1 MRSTSEAL
9 EGNRVKLTVEVDEEE
24 LRGAVDETFRRLQK
38 EVSVP
43 GFRPGK
49 VPRRLLEVRLGAEAI
64 RAEVIRHALPDYY
77 AQAVEEADLDTIAA
91 PEIDITSGEDAGAL
105 AFDAVV
111 EIRPKVSVAGYEGLV
126 VTIPPLEPT
135 ELEIAARIDR
145 LREQF
150 AELSEVER
158 PARDGDLVTV
168 DVQGVRDGNVADGL
182 SADDF
187 VYEVG
192 TGGIVDGADEAL
204 RGKKAGDIVEV
215 DAPQLQGGA
224 GKLRLLV
231 KQVRE
236 KVLPEAN
243 DEWASDASEFDTL
256 EELREDLA
264 NRLTRLK
271 KLEARFIVRERAIEA
286 LAELVSDE
294 MPATLVA
301 VEAQATRD
309 TLARRLAERGMTID
323 QYLETMS
330 QAPEELAAEFERQ
343 AVSQV
348 RVDLALRA
356 LADAEEIVVDD
367 QDLAA
372 RIERL
377 ASETSQDARS
387 LATRLARTGGLEQL
401 RSDVRNEKAVEWLTD
416 SVDLV
421 DEQGAPMDRTLFLEA
436 VGSEE
441 ETAVAEDAGLTGGDD
456 DADQGRAGG
465 RRAGIRHRSG
475 ASRPGWTRTRVRGRR
490 PACAAAVRATCEPA
504 RSACSRAF
512 RHCGSGWNRAVGR
525 EESFLRSR
533 RSRSRSRGLG
543 GTSRRP
549 R

>member
-64 RAEVIRHALPDYY
+64 RAEGIRHALPDYY

-91 PEIDITSGEDAGAL
+91 PEIDITSGENTGAL

-111 EIRPKVSVAGYEGLV
+111 EVRPKVSIAGYQGLV
-126 VTIPPLEPT
+126 VTVPSLEPT
-135 ELEIAARIDR
+135 ELEIDARIDR

-150 AELSEVER
+150 AELNEVER

-236 KVLPEAN
+236 KVLPDAN

-456 DADQGRAGG
+456 DAAEEQ
-465 RRAGIRHRSG
+465 
-475 ASRPGWTRTRVRGRR
+475 
-490 PACAAAVRATCEPA
+490 AADAEAADEKAVD
-504 RSACSRAF
+504 SS
-512 RHCGSGWNRAVGR
+512 VDK
-525 EESFLRSR
+525 ES
-533 RSRSRSRGLG
+533 
-543 GTSRRP
+543 
-549 R
+549 

>member
-1 MRSTSEAL
+1 
-9 EGNRVKLTVEVDEEE
+9 
-24 LRGAVDETFRRLQK
+24 
-38 EVSVP
+38 
-43 GFRPGK
+43 
-49 VPRRLLEVRLGAEAI
+49 
-64 RAEVIRHALPDYY
+64 VIRHALPDYY

-91 PEIDITSGEDAGAL
+91 PEIDITSGENTGAL

-111 EIRPKVSVAGYEGLV
+111 EVRPKVSIAGYQGLV
-126 VTIPPLEPT
+126 VTVPSLEPT
-135 ELEIAARIDR
+135 ELEIDARIDR

-150 AELSEVER
+150 AELNEVER

-236 KVLPEAN
+236 KVLPDAN

-456 DADQGRAGG
+456 DAAEEQ
-465 RRAGIRHRSG
+465 
-475 ASRPGWTRTRVRGRR
+475 
-490 PACAAAVRATCEPA
+490 AADAEAADEKAVD
-504 RSACSRAF
+504 SS
-512 RHCGSGWNRAVGR
+512 VDK
-525 EESFLRSR
+525 ES
-533 RSRSRSRGLG
+533 
-543 GTSRRP
+543 
-549 R
+549 

>member
-9 EGNRVKLTVEVDEEE
+9 EGNRVKLTVEGDEEE

-91 PEIDITSGEDAGAL
+91 PEIDITSGENTGAL

-111 EIRPKVSVAGYEGLV
+111 EVRPKVSIAGYQGLV
-126 VTIPPLEPT
+126 VTVPSLEPT
-135 ELEIAARIDR
+135 ELEIDARIDR

-150 AELSEVER
+150 AELNEVER

-456 DADQGRAGG
+456 DAAEEQ
-465 RRAGIRHRSG
+465 
-475 ASRPGWTRTRVRGRR
+475 
-490 PACAAAVRATCEPA
+490 AADAEAADEKAVD
-504 RSACSRAF
+504 SS
-512 RHCGSGWNRAVGR
+512 VDK
-525 EESFLRSR
+525 ES
-533 RSRSRSRGLG
+533 
-543 GTSRRP
+543 
-549 R
+549 

>member
-91 PEIDITSGEDAGAL
+91 PEIDITSGENTGAL

-111 EIRPKVSVAGYEGLV
+111 EVRPKVSIAGYQGLV
-126 VTIPPLEPT
+126 VTVPSLEPT
-135 ELEIAARIDR
+135 ELEIDARIDR

-150 AELSEVER
+150 AELNEVER

-456 DADQGRAGG
+456 DAAEEQ
-465 RRAGIRHRSG
+465 
-475 ASRPGWTRTRVRGRR
+475 
-490 PACAAAVRATCEPA
+490 AADAEAADEKAVD
-504 RSACSRAF
+504 SS
-512 RHCGSGWNRAVGR
+512 VDK
-525 EESFLRSR
+525 ES
-533 RSRSRSRGLG
+533 
-543 GTSRRP
+543 
-549 R
+549 

>member
-24 LRGAVDETFRRLQK
+24 LRKAVDDTFRRLQK

-49 VPRRLLEVRLGAEAI
+49 VPRRLLEVRLGPQAI

-91 PEIDITSGEDAGAL
+91 PEIDITSGEEDGPL

-111 EIRPKVSVAGYEGLV
+111 EIRPKVSIAGYEGLV
-126 VTIPPLEPT
+126 VTVPPLEASET
-135 ELEIAARIDR
+135 EIDARIDK

-168 DVQGVRDGNVADGL
+168 DVHGVRGDQVADGL

-187 VYEVG
+187 VYEIG
-192 TGGIVDGADEAL
+192 TGGIGEGVDEAL

-215 DAPQLQGGA
+215 DAPDLQGGA
-224 GKLRLLV
+224 GSLRILV

-256 EELREDLA
+256 EELRNDVA
-264 NRLTRLK
+264 NRLTSLK
-271 KLEARFIVRERAIEA
+271 KLEARMIVRERAVEA
-286 LAELVSDE
+286 LAELVVEE
-294 MPATLVA
+294 MPPTLVA
-301 VEAQATRD
+301 GAAEQARD
-309 TLARRLAERGMTID
+309 ALSRRLGERGLTID
-323 QYLETMS
+323 QYLEAS
-330 QAPEELAAEFERQ
+330 GQAPEELTAELERQ

-348 RVDLALRA
+348 RADLALRA
-356 LADAEEIVVDD
+356 LADAEGITVDD

-372 RIERL
+372 EIERL
-377 ASETSQDARS
+377 ARQTNQDARA
-387 LATRLARTGGLEQL
+387 LAARLARSGGLEQL
-401 RSDVRNEKAVEWLTD
+401 RSDVRNDKAVAWLTD

-421 DEQGAPMDRTLFLEA
+421 DEHGAPMDRTLLLEA
-436 VGSEE
+436 EGSEE
-441 ETAVAEDAGLTGGDD
+441 ESAVATDAEVSVTDGDAGEV
-456 DADQGRAGG
+456 Q
-465 RRAGIRHRSG
+465 
-475 ASRPGWTRTRVRGRR
+475 
-490 PACAAAVRATCEPA
+490 
-504 RSACSRAF
+504 
-512 RHCGSGWNRAVGR
+512 AVGVEAVD
-525 EESFLRSR
+525 EEGADSSLDKE
-533 RSRSRSRGLG
+533 G
-543 GTSRRP
+543 
-549 R
+549 

>member
-91 PEIDITSGEDAGAL
+91 PEIDITSGENTGAL

-111 EIRPKVSVAGYEGLV
+111 EVRPKVSIAGYQGLV
-126 VTIPPLEPT
+126 VTVPSLEPT
-135 ELEIAARIDR
+135 ELEIDARIDR

-150 AELSEVER
+150 AELNEVER

-416 SVDLV
+416 SLALV
-421 DEQGAPMDRTLFLEA
+421 DEQGAPMDPTLFLEA

-456 DADQGRAGG
+456 DAAEEQ
-465 RRAGIRHRSG
+465 
-475 ASRPGWTRTRVRGRR
+475 
-490 PACAAAVRATCEPA
+490 AADAEAADEKAVD
-504 RSACSRAF
+504 SS
-512 RHCGSGWNRAVGR
+512 VDK
-525 EESFLRSR
+525 ES
-533 RSRSRSRGLG
+533 
-543 GTSRRP
+543 
-549 R
+549 

>member
-91 PEIDITSGEDAGAL
+91 PEIDITSGEDGGAL

-111 EIRPKVSVAGYEGLV
+111 EVRPKVSIAGYQGLV
-126 VTIPPLEPT
+126 VTVPSLEPT
-135 ELEIAARIDR
+135 ELDIDARIDR

-168 DVQGVRDGNVADGL
+168 DVQGVRDGDVADGL

-204 RGKKAGDIVEV
+204 RAKKSGDIVEI

-256 EELREDLA
+256 EELRGDLA
-264 NRLTRLK
+264 SRLTSLK
-271 KLEARFIVRERAIEA
+271 KLEARLIVGERAIEA

-301 VEAQATRD
+301 VAAQGTRD
-309 TLARRLAERGMTID
+309 ALARRLAERGMTID
-323 QYLETMS
+323 QYLETMG
-330 QAPEELAAEFERQ
+330 QAPEELTAEFERQ

-356 LADAEEIVVDD
+356 LADAEGIVVDD

-377 ASETSQDARS
+377 ASQANQDARS

-441 ETAVAEDAGLTGGDD
+441 ETAVAADAGSTGGDD
-456 DADQGRAGG
+456 DAAQ
-465 RRAGIRHRSG
+465 
-475 ASRPGWTRTRVRGRR
+475 VQ
-490 PACAAAVRATCEPA
+490 AADAEAADEKAVDSSVDKE
-504 RSACSRAF
+504 
-512 RHCGSGWNRAVGR
+512 G
-525 EESFLRSR
+525 
-533 RSRSRSRGLG
+533 
-543 GTSRRP
+543 
-549 R
+549 

>member
-38 EVSVP
+38 EGSVP

-91 PEIDITSGEDAGAL
+91 PEIDITSGENTGAL

-111 EIRPKVSVAGYEGLV
+111 EVRPKVSIAGYQGLV
-126 VTIPPLEPT
+126 VTVPSLEPT
-135 ELEIAARIDR
+135 ELEIDARIDR

-150 AELSEVER
+150 AELNEVER

-236 KVLPEAN
+236 KVLPDAN

-456 DADQGRAGG
+456 DAAEEQ
-465 RRAGIRHRSG
+465 
-475 ASRPGWTRTRVRGRR
+475 
-490 PACAAAVRATCEPA
+490 AADAEAADEKAVD
-504 RSACSRAF
+504 SS
-512 RHCGSGWNRAVGR
+512 VDK
-525 EESFLRSR
+525 ES
-533 RSRSRSRGLG
+533 
-543 GTSRRP
+543 
-549 R
+549 